1 MNGDLV
7 TEDYTST
14 VYLNGSAIN
23 NFYIQNIKQCYNSD
37 TGKYTYENDPVG
49 ERVGVAAVYIKKAK
63 TILPNIIDPTR
74 TDDGC
79 QSGI

>member
-14 VYLNGSAIN
+14 VYLSGSVIN
-23 NFYIQNIKQCYNSD
+23 NFYIQNITSCFDRN
-37 TGKYTYENDPVG
+37 TAKYTYENDPVG
-49 ERVGVAAVYIKKAK
+49 ERVGVAAVYIKEAK
-63 TILPNIIDPTR
+63 TILPNIINPTR